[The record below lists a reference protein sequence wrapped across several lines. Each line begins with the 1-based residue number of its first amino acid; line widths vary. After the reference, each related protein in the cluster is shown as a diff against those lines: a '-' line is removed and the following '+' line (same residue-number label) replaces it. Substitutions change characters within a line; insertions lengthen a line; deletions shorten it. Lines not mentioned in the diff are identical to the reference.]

1 MKKILVATDFSEYA
15 EYAVSSAASIA
26 RQTGAQLILLH
37 VIDRPLNLDDES
49 YENYHNMPG
58 GKTVVMNIQSKLNAI
73 VSTHKIE
80 NAEVFYELR
89 YDVFKTIL
97 QHADQH
103 QVDLIV
109 MGAYGSSRSEGSFI
123 GSNTERVMSQAKMP
137 VLIIQEKFNE
147 FNIENMV
154 LASEF
159 YGEIYKVF
167 PKMKEVIDLFN
178 SNLHLLKVS
187 TPSRF
192 QRTHDSLKLMKEFIS
207 EFDLK
212 NCTSN
217 IYNDI
222 TIEDGIINFT
232 RSIHADLIAITPDG
246 LWRLAH
252 MFKRSITDKL
262 MRNSVKAI
270 LSMRT
275 QQPVLTPTE
284 IFYEK
289 EYRRYK
295 GKD

>member
-1 MKKILVATDFSEYA
+1 MKKILVATDFSKYA
-15 EYAVSSAASIA
+15 EYAVSSAASLAKQI
-26 RQTGAQLILLH
+26 GAQLILLH
-37 VIDRPLNLDDES
+37 VINRPLNLDDES

-58 GKTVVMNIQSKLNAI
+58 GKTVVLNIQRKLKDI
-73 VSTHKIE
+73 LVKYKIE
-80 NAEVFYELR
+80 NGEVFHELHF
-89 YDVFKTIL
+89 DVFKVIL
-97 QHADQH
+97 KLADLH

-109 MGAYGSSRSEGSFI
+109 MGIYGNSRSEGLFI

-137 VLIIQEKFNE
+137 VLIIQGKFDQ
-147 FNIENMV
+147 FSIENMV

-159 YGEIYKVF
+159 YGGIYKIF
-167 PKMKEVIDLFN
+167 PKMKKVIDLFD

-192 QRTHDSLKLMKEFIS
+192 QRTHDSLKLMQEFII

-232 RSIHADLIAITPDG
+232 RSIQADLIAITPDE

-262 MRNSVKAI
+262 LKNSVKTI

-275 QQPVLTPTE
+275 QQPELTPTE

-289 EYRRYK
+289 DYKRYRDK
-295 GKD
+295 N

>member
-26 RQTGAQLILLH
+26 KQTGAQLILLH

-73 VSTHKIE
+73 VSAHKIE
-80 NAEVFYELR
+80 NAEVFYELQ

-97 QHADQH
+97 QHADQN

-109 MGAYGSSRSEGSFI
+109 IGAYGSSRSEGSFI

-167 PKMKEVIDLFN
+167 PKMKEVIDLFD